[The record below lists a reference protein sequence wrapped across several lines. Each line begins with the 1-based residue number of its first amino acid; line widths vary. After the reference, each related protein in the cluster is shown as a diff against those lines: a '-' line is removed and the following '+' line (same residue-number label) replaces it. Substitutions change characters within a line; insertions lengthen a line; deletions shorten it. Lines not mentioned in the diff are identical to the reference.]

1 MQTIMVLRLSLST
14 RIMTLSFPS
23 VKVVMPLAVDED
35 VKRPIF
41 LIVTLFLCLPAAA
54 ALQLDVD
61 LSERTLVALD
71 NGNEVARYA
80 VAVGTKQYPTP
91 QGSFHIRKVV
101 WNPPWKPPDSP
112 WAKGKDAK
120 PPGHPDNPMKR
131 VKIFFSEPDYYIHG
145 TDADDSLGR
154 AESHGCLR
162 MNTSDATQLAQLVM
176 DRGGKPM
183 PEPWYRRIFHRRTTK
198 VIYLKAP
205 VGIKIHG

>member
-1 MQTIMVLRLSLST
+1 MMAT
-14 RIMTLSFPS
+14 SFPFVNPRQS
-23 VKVVMPLAVDED
+23 PPGVIVVTPIALCMS

-41 LIVTLFLCLPAAA
+41 LILTLLLGLPAAA
-54 ALQLDVD
+54 ELHLDVD
-61 LSERTLVALD
+61 LSERTLVAVED
-71 NGNEVARYA
+71 GNEVARYA
-80 VAVGTKQYPTP
+80 VAIGTKDYPTP
-91 QGSFHIRKVV
+91 RGDFHIRKVV

-112 WAKGKDAK
+112 WAKGKDAQ

-162 MNTSDATQLAQLVM
+162 MNVADATQLGQLVM
-176 DRGGKPM
+176 ERGGKPM
-183 PEPWYRRIFHRRTTK
+183 PEPWYRRIFRRRTTK

-205 VGIKIHG
+205 VPITIHG

>member
-1 MQTIMVLRLSLST
+1 MADL
-14 RIMTLSFPS
+14 
-23 VKVVMPLAVDED
+23 K
-35 VKRPIF
+35 
-41 LIVTLFLCLPAAA
+41 
-54 ALQLDVD
+54 LDVD
-61 LSERTLVALD
+61 LSARTLVALD
-71 NGNEVARYA
+71 NGTEVARYA

-91 QGSFHIRKVV
+91 RGSFRIRKVV

-112 WAKGKDAK
+112 WAKDKPPR

-145 TDADDSLGR
+145 TDADDSLGH
-154 AESHGCLR
+154 ADSHGCLR
-162 MNTSDATQLAQLVM
+162 MNTGDAIQLAQIVM

-205 VGIKIHG
+205 VAITIHG